1 MFILTSE
8 NTLNADILYEKENVI
23 VTLVE
28 LNLYKEIYFE
38 NNQEIIS
45 NSKAIKNI
53 VLQKKVLNRM
63 LEEQPEFIERIDEN
77 IVYQYGSSY
86 LKDVIKRDYLRLIL
100 LRKEFIIEY
109 FNKDFNISDIK
120 TVFRGFTDLRLPIS
134 KNDCLTIIDVI
145 DLKNNDDF
153 IKNFYKNLKNNQKE
167 YQVKFKD
174 TFYKVCINQKSFSI
188 IEKQLVSYIDSKID
202 KNFNKF
208 VYGK

>member
-1 MFILTSE
+1 MALSE
-8 NTLNADILYEKENVI
+8 
-23 VTLVE
+23 
-28 LNLYKEIYFE
+28 
-38 NNQEIIS
+38 
-45 NSKAIKNI
+45 
-53 VLQKKVLNRM
+53 
-63 LEEQPEFIERIDEN
+63 
-77 IVYQYGSSY
+77 
-86 LKDVIKRDYLRLIL
+86 
-100 LRKEFIIEY
+100 
-109 FNKDFNISDIK
+109 